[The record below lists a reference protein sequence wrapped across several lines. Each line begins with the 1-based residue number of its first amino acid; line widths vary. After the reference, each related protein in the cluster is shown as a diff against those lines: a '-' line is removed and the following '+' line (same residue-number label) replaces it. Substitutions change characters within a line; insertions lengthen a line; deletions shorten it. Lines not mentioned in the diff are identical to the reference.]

1 MNNNMPNNNTF
12 SKRFV
17 APLYMGSTL
26 NAINTSLLATALV
39 PIATFMKIPVSQTTI
54 LVTVLYLASSIAQP
68 TAGKLAEAFG
78 PRKIFL
84 VGILIVLLGGLIGG
98 FGENLFMLIVSRVLI
113 GLGTSTAYPSA
124 MVLIRRRAEFAG
136 LSEPP
141 SSVLGALQ
149 IAGIVTSVVGLPI
162 GGVLVYFL
170 GWRTTFFINIPFA
183 LITLIMALFW
193 VPRDVPA
200 QSAKSAKAIFSSIDG
215 FGIIWFAATMIS
227 LLAFLFSLPD
237 FVWIAL
243 VLTVIF
249 GAFLIWW
256 ELRKERPFI
265 DVRLLGKNMA
275 LSRTYIRLAGL
286 TLCVYTVLYGL
297 TEWLEAAKG
306 LNSSTAG
313 LLILP
318 MSVISAVVAAL
329 VSRRNMVRSSLIL
342 AAGFSIAASVG
353 VLFLSTGSSILFVVI
368 ITLLFGVTMGTMVI
382 GNQTVLYMLVPAN
395 QIGTASGL
403 FRTAGYIGS
412 IASSATIS
420 VVFNKSVSD
429 SGLHVIAITM
439 IVASALAL
447 LLTVTDRWVMAS
459 PKKGEDI

>member
-1 MNNNMPNNNTF
+1 MNNNIPNNKTF
-12 SKRFV
+12 SRRFV
-17 APLYMGSTL
+17 TPLYMGSTL

-39 PIATFMKIPVSQTTI
+39 PIATFMKIPVAQTTI
-54 LVTVLYLASSIAQP
+54 LVTVLYLVSSIAQP
-68 TAGKLAEAFG
+68 TAGKLSQEFG

-84 VGILIVLLGGLIGG
+84 GGIFIVLLGGLIGG
-98 FGENLFMLIVSRVLI
+98 FGQNLFMLIVSRVLI

-124 MVLIRRRAEFAG
+124 MVLIRRRAESAG

-162 GGVLVYFL
+162 GGVLVYIL

-183 LITLIMALFW
+183 LVTLIMALIW

-200 QSAKSAKAIFSSIDG
+200 QSAKSARAIFSSIDG

-227 LLAFLFSLPD
+227 LLVFLFSLPH
-237 FVWIAL
+237 FAWSSLI
-243 VLTVIF
+243 LTVIF
-249 GAFLIWW
+249 GASLIWW
-256 ELRKERPFI
+256 ELRKESPFI
-265 DVRLLGKNMA
+265 DIHLLGENMVI
-275 LSRTYIRLAGL
+275 SRTYIRFAGL
-286 TLCVYTVLYGL
+286 TLCVYTILYGL

-318 MSVISAVVAAL
+318 MSIISAVVAAL
-329 VSRRNMVRSSLIL
+329 VSRRNMVRSSLIMS
-342 AAGFSIAASVG
+342 AGFSIAASVG
-353 VLFLSTGSSILFVVI
+353 VFFLSTGSSIIFVII
-368 ITLLFGVTMGTMVI
+368 ITLLFGVTMGTMAI
-382 GNQTVLYMLVPAN
+382 GNQTVLYTLVPAD

-412 IASSATIS
+412 IASSAIINL
-420 VVFNKSVSD
+420 VFQKGVSD
-429 SGLHVIAITM
+429 FGLHSIAITM
-439 IVASALAL
+439 IVVSALAL
-447 LLTVTDRWVMAS
+447 LLTVTDRWIMTS
-459 PKKGEDI
+459 SKSFIS